1 MRPAGRTDWT
11 GNRLDDI
18 ACDFLRSEFI
28 AQTYSFWPIDRRV
41 DAYLQRSK
49 EAPAMAKRNPKQ
61 EQGTSPRDRRRGGR
75 GGRFGS
81 PGGRRA
87 VGRPR
92 VAAVADSAETGA

>member
-41 DAYLQRSK
+41 DAYLRRYGLD
-49 EAPAMAKRNPKQ
+49 EVVNRGAVYHDLIERVMANI
-61 EQGTSPRDRRRGGR
+61 GGALR
-75 GGRFGS
+75 CNHLAG
-81 PGGRRA
+81 PQN
-87 VGRPR
+87 
-92 VAAVADSAETGA
+92 